1 MPTTLSAEAVLAAH
15 RHVAEHA
22 RTGSPPPR
30 PPRRRRRRSAVR
42 RATAAHVARAAGR
55 LDREAA
61 RRAIA

>member
-1 MPTTLSAEAVLAAH
+1 MPTTLTAEAVLAAH
-15 RHVAEHA
+15 RSAAEHD
-22 RTGSPPPR
+22 RNGTPPPR
-30 PPRRRRRRSAVR
+30 PPRRRRRSSAVR